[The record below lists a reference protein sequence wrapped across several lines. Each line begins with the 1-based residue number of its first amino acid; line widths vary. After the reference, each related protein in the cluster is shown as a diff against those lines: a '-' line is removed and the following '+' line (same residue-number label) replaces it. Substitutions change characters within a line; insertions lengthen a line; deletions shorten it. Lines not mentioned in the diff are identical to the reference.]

1 MAANQLLLLP
11 ELLEHILLD
20 LTSMRDLPF
29 AQKVCRMWKAVIDT
43 SQGIQKALYFTA
55 GDVADV
61 IQDGPEAYREGTKL
75 DCIFNPL
82 LVDCGGYYHPKLVR
96 KAAHI
101 SAGRMLITQP
111 PRQAS
116 AEFDIKELFDTS
128 ATRRSYYESS
138 RLVTIEAGKTFLA
151 LVQEC
156 EAAVK
161 QVKSQG
167 HKLCKDKRMQLA

>member
-1 MAANQLLLLP
+1 MAARQVLLLP

-20 LTSMRDLPF
+20 LTSMRDLLF
-29 AQKVCRMWKAVIDT
+29 AQKVCKAWKAVIDT
-43 SQGIQKALYFTA
+43 SPGIQKALYFTA
-55 GDVADV
+55 GGVADV
-61 IQDGPEAYREGTKL
+61 IQDGPEAYREGMKL

-82 LVDCGGYYHPKLVR
+82 LMDCCGYYHPKLVR

-116 AEFDIKELFDTS
+116 AEFDIKELSDVS
-128 ATRRSYYESS
+128 GARQYYYESS
-138 RLVTIEAGKTFLA
+138 RIATIEAGKTFLS
-151 LVQEC
+151 LVQAY

-161 QVKSQG
+161 QAKSQG